1 MGQITF
7 EIIELLF
14 SGFRKY
20 GEYFVEA
27 VKTAITNYPY
37 RSIKKIFNILNQ
49 AVTI

>member
-27 VKTAITNYPY
+27 VKTAITNHPY
-37 RSIKKIFNILNQ
+37 RSIKKILYLFSLESG
-49 AVTI
+49 

>member
-7 EIIELLF
+7 EIIELLV

-27 VKTAITNYPY
+27 VKTVITNHPY
-37 RSIKKIFNILNQ
+37 RSTRKTLIY
-49 AVTI
+49 